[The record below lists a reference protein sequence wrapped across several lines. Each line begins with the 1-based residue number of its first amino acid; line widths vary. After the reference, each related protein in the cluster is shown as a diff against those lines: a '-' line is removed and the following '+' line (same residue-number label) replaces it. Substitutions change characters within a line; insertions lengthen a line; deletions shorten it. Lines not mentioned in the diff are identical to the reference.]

1 MPPAEPPEPREE
13 PPKDVVVPAT
23 QEAAPT
29 CPAPPTPPPRVATQ
43 GVVEAGG
50 ADASTPRQ
58 VVEAEEESDAPPDP
72 APVSAALGFPDA
84 APGPGLNDLD

>member
-13 PPKDVVVPAT
+13 PPKDVVVRET
-23 QEAAPT
+23 LGAAPT
-29 CPAPPTPPPRVATQ
+29 CPAPLATQGAAATQ

-50 ADASTPRQ
+50 GDASTPRQ